1 MTSDNLAAR
10 VQDRLNSLTK
20 PPGSLGLLEDL
31 ALRFALIRGEEMP
44 SASRKAMYVFCADHG
59 VTEEGVSAYPSEV
72 TQQMV
77 RNFLQG
83 GAAISVLCR
92 QFDITPVVADV
103 GVIGEAVPGVLDRK
117 IAQGTS
123 NFARFPA
130 MTRSQVERAL
140 AAGREL
146 AEDAATS
153 YDVVGLG
160 EMGIGNTT
168 SASALLSAFTGCDPE
183 ETAGPGAGLDERGV
197 AHKAAVIR
205 RALELHQPDTSD
217 AVEVLAVL
225 GGFEIAAMA
234 GFLIAASE
242 IRLPVVID
250 GFISSVAALAARAI
264 YSGALETAIFSHRS
278 QERGHD
284 QILRVLGVE
293 PYFDFRMR
301 LGEGTGAALMIAVV
315 ESSVRLYREMATFG
329 EAGVSKTS
337 CSEHRGT
344 LDQGEER

>member
-1 MTSDNLAAR
+1 MTNDNLAGR
-10 VQDRLNSLTK
+10 VQERLNSLTK

-31 ALRFALIRGEEMP
+31 AFRFALIRGEAMP

-59 VTEEGVSAYPSEV
+59 VTEEGVSPYPPEV

-83 GAAISVLCR
+83 GAAINVLCR
-92 QFDITPVVADV
+92 QFDITPIVVDA
-103 GVIGEAVPGVLDRK
+103 GVIGEPVPGVLDRK

-123 NFARFPA
+123 NFAHFPA
-130 MTRSQVERAL
+130 MTRNQVERAL

-146 AEDAATS
+146 AEDAATF

-168 SASALLSAFTGCDPE
+168 AAAALLSAFTGRDPA
-183 ETAGPGAGLDERGV
+183 ETAGPGAGLDERGI
-197 AHKAAVIR
+197 AHKAAIIR
-205 RALELHQPDTSD
+205 RALELHQPDLSD
-217 AVEVLAVL
+217 PVEVLSML

-234 GFLIAASE
+234 GFLMAASE

-250 GFISSVAALAARAI
+250 GFISSTAALAARAI
-264 YSGALETAIFSHRS
+264 HSGALETAIFSHRS

-284 QILRVLGVE
+284 YLLHVLGAE

-301 LGEGTGAALMIAVV
+301 LGEGTGAAIMIAVI

-329 EAGVSKTS
+329 EAGVSKS
-337 CSEHRGT
+337 
-344 LDQGEER
+344 